1 MQNRK
6 KMNSIILTAT
16 ITATAL
22 IAGLFYAYSCSVN
35 IGLGRLPDREYIA
48 AMQNINS
55 AILNPLFF
63 MSFMGTLILL
73 PLCAWLNYEQ
83 SLSDR
88 FLLLAIAAAVYIIG
102 VFGVTMFGN
111 VPLND
116 MLAGADLKS
125 ATINDVSRLRLSFE
139 QPWLMWHNVRTI
151 SSVVCLILTVVSCVY
166 KFGHS

>member
-6 KMNSIILTAT
+6 NMNIILIAT

-35 IGLGRLPDREYIA
+35 LGLGRLPDREYLA

-73 PLCAWLNYEQ
+73 PLSAWLNYEQ
-83 SLSDR
+83 SLSGR

-102 VFGVTMFGN
+102 VFGVTMLGN
-111 VPLND
+111 VPFND
-116 MLAGADLKS
+116 MLARFDLTL
-125 ATINDVSRLRLSFE
+125 ATASDITRLRLSFE
-139 QPWLMWHNVRTI
+139 QPWLMWHQVRTI
-151 SSVVCLILTVVSCVY
+151 ASVVALVLAVISGTY
-166 KFGHS
+166 KFGQN